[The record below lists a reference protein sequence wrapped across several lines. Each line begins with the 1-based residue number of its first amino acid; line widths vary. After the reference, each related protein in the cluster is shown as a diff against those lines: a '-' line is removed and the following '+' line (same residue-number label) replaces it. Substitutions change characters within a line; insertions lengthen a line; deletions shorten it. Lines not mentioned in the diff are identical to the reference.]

1 MYLLSWS
8 GLFYMPV
15 KSSWYTVLFKS
26 YIYFLIFWLNA
37 LPIIKSGVL
46 ISPSTIVVHSLSHVW
61 LFANPLTASY
71 QALLSFTIS
80 WSVLRLISIE
90 LVIPSNHLILFCH
103 LILLLSIFPCIIFSS
118 SNFVS
123 IFFVYFETLL
133 FGACI
138 HTSSC
143 LNCLFIS
150 IIYFLL

>member
-46 ISPSTIVVHSLSHVW
+46 ISPSTIVVQSLSHVW
-61 LFANPLTASY
+61 LFENPLTASY

-103 LILLLSIFPCIIFSS
+103 LILLLPIFPCIIFSS
-118 SNFVS
+118 FNSAFWCMYTH
-123 IFFVYFETLL
+123 IFLFKLPFYQYYIFSLVKLL
-133 FGACI
+133 I
-138 HTSSC
+138 
-143 LNCLFIS
+143 
-150 IIYFLL
+150 